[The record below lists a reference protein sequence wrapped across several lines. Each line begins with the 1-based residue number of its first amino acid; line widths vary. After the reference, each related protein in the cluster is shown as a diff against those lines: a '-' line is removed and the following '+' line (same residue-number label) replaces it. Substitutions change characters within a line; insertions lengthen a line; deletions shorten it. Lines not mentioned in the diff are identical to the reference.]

1 MIKQNTLN
9 RPTEPSEISYADEG
23 KKPPYCNKVTKPIA
37 RAAIISR
44 DEKNLQKPI
53 THLLS
58 FSRLFIIRYK
68 EYMVNINMK
77 MMANTGLLNLKN
89 SSAVLPI
96 NQPTS
101 MITSISNAIPEY

>member
-44 DEKNLQKPI
+44 DEKNLQKI
-53 THLLS
+53 KES
-58 FSRLFIIRYK
+58 YNFEQYK
-68 EYMVNINMK
+68 KDAYQFFAKEK
-77 MMANTGLLNLKN
+77 TFELN
-89 SSAVLPI
+89 
-96 NQPTS
+96 
-101 MITSISNAIPEY
+101 ED